1 VSDAAAEPSAGGD
14 EPGAGRITRAR
25 ALLLVAFAVAV
36 TLALYLFVPR
46 LAGLD
51 ETWQRIKQGSPAWLA
66 LAFGFELLSF
76 GGYIL
81 LFRTVFADT
90 ADRIGWRASYEISM
104 GGVVATRLLAAGGAG
119 GIAFTAWALTRFGLG
134 AREVA
139 ARMTAFLVLLYAVFM
154 AALVVDGLGLWLGLI
169 PGPAPFGLTVG
180 AAILGGSAIVIALA
194 MSATPRDLPARA
206 RESIS
211 EERPRLA
218 TVLKWLAT
226 VPATMGRGV
235 RGAMRLARREPL
247 RSLGG
252 AIAWWGFDIATLWA
266 CFHAFGG
273 TPAAGVIVLAYFV
286 GMLGNLL
293 PLPGGIGGV
302 EGGMIGAFAAFGVN
316 GGLALVAVL
325 AYRGFAFW
333 LPMVPGLIAY
343 LTLRRTIR
351 REGEATP
358 SPAS

>member
-1 VSDAAAEPSAGGD
+1 MSDAAAEPSAGGD
-14 EPGAGRITRAR
+14 EAGAGRITRAR

-139 ARMTAFLVLLYAVFM
+139 ARMTAFLVLLTRSSWRRSWSM
-154 AALVVDGLGLWLGLI
+154 ASGC
-169 PGPAPFGLTVG
+169 
-180 AAILGGSAIVIALA
+180 GS
-194 MSATPRDLPARA
+194 
-206 RESIS
+206 
-211 EERPRLA
+211 
-218 TVLKWLAT
+218 
-226 VPATMGRGV
+226 G
-235 RGAMRLARREPL
+235 
-247 RSLGG
+247 
-252 AIAWWGFDIATLWA
+252 
-266 CFHAFGG
+266 
-273 TPAAGVIVLAYFV
+273 
-286 GMLGNLL
+286 
-293 PLPGGIGGV
+293 
-302 EGGMIGAFAAFGVN
+302 
-316 GGLALVAVL
+316 
-325 AYRGFAFW
+325 
-333 LPMVPGLIAY
+333 
-343 LTLRRTIR
+343 
-351 REGEATP
+351 
-358 SPAS
+358 